1 MATQPPSLADDLKS
15 LRIDR
20 APANRGLPGWV
31 TPPIVIAA
39 VVAAGLVAWRAVG
52 DRLFAPEVDTTTVA
66 LVTPAQGAQLQATI
80 FAVVMGLLG
89 GSFPAGRAARLP
101 IAEATKG

>member
-31 TPPIVIAA
+31 TPAIEHRSYLA
-39 VVAAGLVAWRAVG
+39 LWRSLASG
-52 DRLFAPEVDTTTVA
+52 
-66 LVTPAQGAQLQATI
+66 
-80 FAVVMGLLG
+80 
-89 GSFPAGRAARLP
+89 
-101 IAEATKG
+101 